1 MEILNLENNG
11 SSIPSSAYFTS
22 ILPSATVQGEEIH
35 MQDMGNTCGNN
46 EIDVIHPGRDDVV
59 RGEQGIDGAGIS
71 SRSEGIV
78 M

>member
-35 MQDMGNTCGNN
+35 MQDMGNACGNN
-46 EIDVIHPGRDDVV
+46 GIDVIHPRCNDIV
-59 RGEQGIDGAGIS
+59 RGEQGIDGAGIL
-71 SRSEGIV
+71 SRSEGIA